1 MESEWLSIS
10 WKALVGRG
18 AVAVVFGILAMA
30 WPLETA
36 TALALLWGIWALAD
50 GIGALAQAFWPGAGA
65 ESGARWL
72 LGAMGVLALVV
83 GILAITSPQLTAVAL
98 TWILGIWLIA
108 RGVFELMAAAM
119 SHVTM
124 HRGLLALVGLLDLVL
139 GLLFVLNPGKSVV
152 GIAVLLGVIAL
163 VWGAVLVTVG
173 LWVRHEEEGYVGPA
187 GTGPHPTAL

>member
-1 MESEWLSIS
+1 MESEWLSVG
-10 WKALVGRG
+10 WKALVVRG
-18 AVAVVFGILAMA
+18 TIAVVFGILAMV

-36 TALALLWGIWALAD
+36 TALALLWGIWAVAD
-50 GIGALAQAFWPGAGA
+50 GVGALAQAFWPGS
-65 ESGARWL
+65 ESGSRWL
-72 LGAMGVLALVV
+72 LGAMGGLALVV

-98 TWILGIWLIA
+98 TSILGIWLVA

-139 GLLFVLNPGKSVV
+139 GLLFVLNPGKAVV

-163 VWGAVLVTVG
+163 AWGAVLVTVG